1 MPCGGF
7 GILGPTAIGSMSI
20 GKPGGEKVLDKDVER
35 GINQQVNAELYSAYL
50 YYAMAAYFEAL
61 SLKGFSHWMRVQAL
75 EEMTHVQKFFAY
87 LNDRGG
93 RVVLMPIGAPPS
105 EWGSPLEVFQQVY
118 AHEVE
123 VTGLIN
129 KLMDLVLATSDH
141 ASSSFLQWF
150 VSEQVEEEATAD
162 EVLQKL
168 KLVDKTEGG
177 LFLLDQEMDKRTFA
191 LPPDLAG
198 VF

>member
-1 MPCGGF
+1 M
-7 GILGPTAIGSMSI
+7 LD
-20 GKPGGEKVLDKDVER
+20 EKIER
-35 GINQQVNAELYSAYL
+35 GINDQINAELYSAYL
-50 YYAMAAYFEAL
+50 YYSMAAYFEGL
-61 SLKGFSHWMRVQAL
+61 SLKGFSHWLRVQAL
-75 EEMTHVQKFFAY
+75 EEMTHVQKFFEY

-105 EWGSPLEVFQQVY
+105 EWGSPLEVFEQVY
-118 AHEVE
+118 AHEAE

-129 KLMDLVLATSDH
+129 KLMDLVLAASDH

-150 VSEQVEEEATAD
+150 VSEQVEEEASAD

-191 LPPDLAG
+191 LPPDLVG

>member
-1 MPCGGF
+1 M
-7 GILGPTAIGSMSI
+7 
-20 GKPGGEKVLDKDVER
+20 LDKEVEQ
-35 GINQQVNAELYSAYL
+35 GINEQINAELYSAYL
-50 YYAMAAYFEAL
+50 YYSMAAYFEAL

-75 EEMTHVQKFFAY
+75 EEMTHVQKFFGY
-87 LNDRGG
+87 TNDRGG
-93 RVVLMPIGAPPS
+93 RVALSPIEAPPS
-105 EWGSPLEVFQQVY
+105 EWESPLVVFKEVY
-118 AHEVE
+118 AHEVK

-129 KLMDLVLATSDH
+129 KLMDLILSKSDH
-141 ASSSFLQWF
+141 ASCSFLQWF
-150 VSEQVEEEATAD
+150 VTEQVEEEASAD

-191 LPPDLAG
+191 LPADLAG

>member
-1 MPCGGF
+1 M
-7 GILGPTAIGSMSI
+7 
-20 GKPGGEKVLDKDVER
+20 LDKEVEQ
-35 GINQQVNAELYSAYL
+35 GINEQINAELYSAYL
-50 YYAMAAYFEAL
+50 YYSMAAYCEAL

-87 LNDRGG
+87 LNDRAG
-93 RVVLMPIGAPPS
+93 RVVLMPIEAPPS
-105 EWGSPLEVFQQVY
+105 EWASPLVVFEEVY
-118 AHEVE
+118 AHEVK
-123 VTGLIN
+123 VTSLIN
-129 KLMDLVLATSDH
+129 KLMDLALSKSDH
-141 ASSSFLQWF
+141 ASCSFLQWF
-150 VSEQVEEEATAD
+150 VSEQVEEEASAD

-191 LPPDLAG
+191 LPADLAG